1 MYLEIESTLYSNHA
15 FKRLMQRPVNGNKS
29 AEDPND

>member
-1 MYLEIESTLYSNHA
+1 MYLEIEGTLYSNHA
-15 FKRLMQRPVNGNKS
+15 FKRLMQRPVNGNKP